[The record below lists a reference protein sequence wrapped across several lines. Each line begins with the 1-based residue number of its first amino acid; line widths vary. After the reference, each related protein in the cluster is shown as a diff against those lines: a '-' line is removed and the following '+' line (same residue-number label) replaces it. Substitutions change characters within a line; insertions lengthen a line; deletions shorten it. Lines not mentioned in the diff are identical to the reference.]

1 MIVADTNLIAYLWL
15 ASNYTPIAELLFNK
29 EPEWVAPRLWRS
41 EFRNVV
47 WKYLKHDFIT
57 QNDAFLS
64 INYAEEHL
72 KDKEFEVNSKSV
84 LSLSISSDCTTY
96 DCEFVAL
103 AKELGIPLLTFDKK
117 IIREFPDIAV
127 HPEEFLR

>member
-15 ASNYTPIAELLFNK
+15 ASNYTPTAELLFKK
-29 EPEWVAPRLWRS
+29 EPEWVAPRLWKS

-47 WKYLKHDFIT
+47 WKYFKHDFIT

-72 KDKEFEVNSKSV
+72 KDKEFEVNSESV